1 MSEGGR
7 ISLFLRLALAI
18 KKETIKLLDCARRER
33 ESGEKIEKRERL
45 EWDGETFYTI
55 EEIECVKGH
64 YGCFIDISVRLFL
77 LSR

>member
-33 ESGEKIEKRERL
+33 ESGEKIERREKGVGRGNIL
-45 EWDGETFYTI
+45 HL

-64 YGCFIDISVRLFL
+64 YGYLNIYQSDYSC
-77 LSR
+77 